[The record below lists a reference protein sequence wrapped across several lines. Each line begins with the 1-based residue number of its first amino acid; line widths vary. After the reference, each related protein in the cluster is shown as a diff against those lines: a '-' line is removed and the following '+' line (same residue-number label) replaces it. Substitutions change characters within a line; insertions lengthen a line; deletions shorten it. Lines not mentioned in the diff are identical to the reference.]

1 MNRNWISVTLACLL
15 AVAVYAQKKPE
26 KPVAQHKHAE
36 AERIV
41 KGPVVEG
48 VGDTTAVIAWTTNTG
63 GSSLVHYG
71 TDKNSLNETA
81 ESRYADND
89 KTTAQNH
96 RVHLKGLKPGTT
108 YYFRVSSGQGE
119 GTGTE
124 AGSGEG
130 TFTTKGKASSAHA
143 GGSPG
148 EAGEKREG
156 PVRITN
162 GPKVEGTGANWAVIA
177 WTTNAASGSVIHYGT
192 DKNSLS
198 QSAQSPYADKEGA
211 SAQNHRVRVTNLKP
225 NTTYYF
231 VADSG
236 HGEGTGTEAKS
247 PVEEFKTKSK

>member
-1 MNRNWISVTLACLL
+1 MNRKWIPLVLAFALSI
-15 AVAVYAQKKPE
+15 AMYAQKKSE
-26 KPVAQHKHAE
+26 KPAAQHKHAE

-63 GSSLVHYG
+63 GSSVVHYG
-71 TDKNSLNETA
+71 TDKSSLNQTA
-81 ESRYADND
+81 ESPYADND
-89 KTTAQNH
+89 KTSAQNH
-96 RVHLKGLKPGTT
+96 RVHIKNLKPGTT

-130 TFTTKGKASSAHA
+130 TFTTKGKASSA
-143 GGSPG
+143 GSRGSG

-162 GPKVEGTGANWAVIA
+162 GPKVEGTGGTWAVIA
-177 WTTNAASGSVIHYGT
+177 WTTNAASGSVIHFGT
-192 DKNSLS
+192 DRNNLS
-198 QSAQSPYADKEGA
+198 QTAQSPYADKEGA

-231 VADSG
+231 VADSA

-247 PVEEFKTKSK
+247 PVAEFKTKAR

>member
-1 MNRNWISVTLACLL
+1 MNRKWISLAL
-15 AVAVYAQKKPE
+15 AFVLASAVYAQKKPE
-26 KPVAQHKHAE
+26 KPAQHKHGE

-63 GSSLVHYG
+63 GSSIVHFG
-71 TDKNSLNETA
+71 TNRSSLNETA
-81 ESRYADND
+81 ESPYSDND
-89 KTTAQNH
+89 KSSAQNH
-96 RVHLKGLKPGTT
+96 RVHLKNLKPGTT

-130 TFTTKGKASSAHA
+130 SFTTKGKGASAHSGA
-143 GGSPG
+143 PG
-148 EAGEKREG
+148 EAREKDEG
-156 PVRITN
+156 RVRITN
-162 GPKVEGTGANWAVIA
+162 GPRVEGTGANWAVIA

-192 DKNSLS
+192 ARDSLS
-198 QSAQSPYADKEGA
+198 QTAESPYSDKEGA
-211 SAQNHRVRVTNLKP
+211 SAQNHRVRVNNLKP
-225 NTTYYF
+225 NTTYFF

-247 PVEEFKTKSK
+247 PIEEFKTKGK

>member
-1 MNRNWISVTLACLL
+1 MNRNWISIALAFVLS
-15 AVAVYAQKKPE
+15 VAVHAQKKPE
-26 KPVAQHKHAE
+26 KPAAQHKHAA

-41 KGPVVEG
+41 KGPAVEG

-63 GSSLVHYG
+63 GSSIVHYG
-71 TDKNSLNETA
+71 TDKGSLNQTA
-81 ESRYADND
+81 ESPYADND
-89 KTTAQNH
+89 KTAAQNH

-130 TFTTKGKASSAHA
+130 TFTTKGKAGPHA
-143 GGSPG
+143 GVATG
-148 EAGEKREG
+148 EVGEMREG

-162 GPKVEGTGANWAVIA
+162 GPKVEGTGGSWAVIA

-192 DKNSLS
+192 DKNSLN
-198 QSAQSPYADKEGA
+198 QTAQSPYADKEGA
-211 SAQNHRVRVTNLKP
+211 SAQNHRVRISNLRP

-247 PVEEFKTKSK
+247 QVEEFKTKSK